1 MKELYY
7 TSQMISLL
15 IPTRDRPSNVRR
27 TIESVKNTVSQPN
40 LIEMLFYVD
49 LDDETFPTEVLRKN
63 IKIVRGPRMWLSV
76 IQNIL
81 YANASGEIIMYSA
94 DDVVFETHGWD
105 EKVRDAINDEKDKL
119 VLVYGN
125 DRATHGEKIAIHG
138 FLHRNWIEATGT
150 WVAPGRGIPFDLWH
164 TEVARKLGRLRYLSD
179 VNFSHV
185 HYRQGQGLAE
195 LDETYKYV
203 SAATTSWVPIKT
215 YKKVERERRIDRVL
229 LSEVMSPRPKK
240 EKFYIF
246 GEFLA
251 ENKNRFGIQSVDSR
265 RLRTLNNC
273 EIIPIIIKHLIK
285 AMIRKGNRN

>member
-1 MKELYY
+1 MKEPYY

-105 EKVRDAINDEKDKL
+105 EKVRDAINDE
-119 VLVYGN
+119 
-125 DRATHGEKIAIHG
+125 
-138 FLHRNWIEATGT
+138 
-150 WVAPGRGIPFDLWH
+150 
-164 TEVARKLGRLRYLSD
+164 
-179 VNFSHV
+179 
-185 HYRQGQGLAE
+185 
-195 LDETYKYV
+195 
-203 SAATTSWVPIKT
+203 
-215 YKKVERERRIDRVL
+215 
-229 LSEVMSPRPKK
+229 
-240 EKFYIF
+240 
-246 GEFLA
+246 
-251 ENKNRFGIQSVDSR
+251 
-265 RLRTLNNC
+265 
-273 EIIPIIIKHLIK
+273 
-285 AMIRKGNRN
+285 